1 MAGHA
6 ATASTRAIRATPRAR
21 GASGARAAAAR
32 AAIGIATGTA
42 GVAIAIAI
50 AIRAAPRH
58 PLRRAAVA
66 RHAGELTAGPGEPAA
81 RHEPATIAH
90 FEPQPK
96 ADAPNKP
103 YVVWSSAPSE
113 TSPERGKEE

>member
-1 MAGHA
+1 M
-6 ATASTRAIRATPRAR
+6 I
-21 GASGARAAAAR
+21 
-32 AAIGIATGTA
+32 
-42 GVAIAIAI
+42 
-50 AIRAAPRH
+50 AAP
-58 PLRRAAVA
+58 PAAEANAPAPDREPREPPPV
-66 RHAGELTAGPGEPAA
+66 REFHAEPSEPAP

-113 TSPERGKEE
+113 KSPERGTEE